1 MDFLVYNCRPTSTKS
16 RTTKAIRHHLSKS
29 VIINRKQLNFEIFVN
44 KHWCVV
50 STNSASYRWREL
62 RSCLV
67 FGNQVFI
74 FGTPWCSL
82 DVSSKSSRV
91 ESVRFQRKLFTDRLV
106 SLNPATVLAI
116 CICTIRNELRL
127 SSTPIGL
134 CKTSGPRRK
143 FSDWIVWLHKAI
155 TDSSNWASLNWD
167 RQAADV
173 LSVFICQFA
182 ISRTVAFCRETEWFV
197 Y

>member
-44 KHWCVV
+44 NGSICVWFQQIQRLIV
-50 STNSASYRWREL
+50 GENWDRAL
-62 RSCLV
+62 
-67 FGNQVFI
+67 
-74 FGTPWCSL
+74 SL
-82 DVSSKSSRV
+82 AIRFLSLGPLDALSMWAARALGV

-143 FSDWIVWLHKAI
+143 FSDWIV
-155 TDSSNWASLNWD
+155 
-167 RQAADV
+167 
-173 LSVFICQFA
+173 
-182 ISRTVAFCRETEWFV
+182 
-197 Y
+197 